1 MIIKRGPIFKRKICE
16 NIEYAFTLIRA
27 LFSRTLY
34 SVHIL
39 EKGENDAALGVK
51 LII

>member
-16 NIEYAFTLIRA
+16 NIEYAFTLFG
-27 LFSRTLY
+27 LFFQGPY